1 MKEYRIYRVT
11 DKPEFVC
18 IKDALVPAL
27 NTIDA
32 MVMDNQYVL
41 GIVHTTELNMDE
53 TLIMYHGNMQQY
65 LARKKYLLQKEAY
78 RQRRELIHS
87 ISADY
92 TRKFSFKHE

>member
-41 GIVHTTELNMDE
+41 GIVHTVELDMDE
-53 TLIMYHGNMQQY
+53 TLIMYHGNMTQY
-65 LARKKYLLQKEAY
+65 LERKRYLLQREAY
-78 RQRRELIHS
+78 EQKRELLHQ
-87 ISADY
+87 ISQEY
-92 TRKFSFKHE
+92 TRK